1 MDHMSFIVL
10 LSFLCLFMLAAVWYW
25 HDRAMYWRRR
35 YEEAQ
40 SWSDYFQDE
49 AEARTRQQD
58 ALERQHGRL
67 AMRYTELVRR
77 RLAEN
82 YPIVEEAA
90 RRKN

>member
-25 HDRAMYWRRR
+25 HVRAMYWRRR

-49 AEARTRQQD
+49 AEARARQQD
-58 ALERQHGRL
+58 ALDRQHVRL

-77 RLAEN
+77 RLQETSYLVGRN
-82 YPIVEEAA
+82 LH
-90 RRKN
+90 RN